1 VGTVRK
7 IKRKPKKSKPVGK
20 WKVSACDLFAGAGGF
35 SLGARLAGIDVA
47 AAIEWDKYA
56 CQTYRT
62 NLIDTGLTSTHLFE
76 EDISKLTPNKV
87 KFVSGFNDNAKT
99 DQYFVTASP
108 ACDLVDRRP
117 SSAQSWAHSI
127 FPLTP
132 LVAILLEQKT
142 VGSAL
147 VEAENGLHIFLEN
160 GADRKAFKVVQGSGQ
175 KPSYEFFMVK
185 DEGKVRDKDGK
196 IVFDASR
203 LTPRLVGTGAA
214 ARASETERDWV
225 DDTFEV
231 VDQLKGMNGTH
242 ILQLA
247 GQHLS
252 RIGLD
257 YINMPKV

>member
-1 VGTVRK
+1 MRRRLSSDPELLALARDALLGELRDTGWTADTWPKSMLKAATEVARTKGATNKENTMLRLNSFFNTERFRYAHLTTGTV
-7 IKRKPKKSKPVGK
+7 
-20 WKVSACDLFAGAGGF
+20 F
-35 SLGARLAGIDVA
+35 
-47 AAIEWDKYA
+47 Y
-56 CQTYRT
+56 
-62 NLIDTGLTSTHLFE
+62 H
-76 EDISKLTPNKV
+76 
-87 KFVSGFNDNAKT
+87 AKT

-108 ACDLVDRRP
+108 ACDLVARRP

-147 VEAENGLHIFLEN
+147 MEAENGLHIFLES
-160 GADRKAFKVVQGSGQ
+160 GSDQKAFKVVQGSGH

-185 DEGKVRDKDGK
+185 DEGKVRNKDGK
-196 IVFDASR
+196 LVFDASR
-203 LTPRLVGTGAA
+203 LTPRVVGTGAA
-214 ARASETERDWV
+214 AKASETERDWV

-231 VDQLKGMNGTH
+231 IDQLKGMNATH

-257 YINMPKV
+257 YIGMPKA